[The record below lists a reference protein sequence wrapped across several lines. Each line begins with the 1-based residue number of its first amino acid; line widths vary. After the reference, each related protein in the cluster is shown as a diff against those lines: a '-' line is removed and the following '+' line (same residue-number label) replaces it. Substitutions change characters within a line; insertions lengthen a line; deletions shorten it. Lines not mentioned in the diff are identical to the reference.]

1 MRLHR
6 PHPRQH
12 QRRTR
17 CAPRAVHVTRGTLHT
32 SVTSVSVSVP
42 ISMCQPL
49 LLYSRH
55 TATPEGARLC
65 RAYRRRVRGAGVP
78 TPAGRGGGARAS
90 SPPCGAR
97 KRAGGRGA
105 MREKNRSTSS
115 LGSSESQGMRPGL
128 VKRISLADKR
138 KPSVPGDGLGTY
150 ADDEEA
156 EEGDEDVPPSPRVN
170 PLEWL
175 YKSTQLLHPQP
186 VFSSDPKEW
195 IDSYSVLKIWYS
207 LMGAHLFYTA
217 VFLPIRVCFD
227 VPVTGAWLAF
237 DIVFDLLALID
248 IWVKARTAVA
258 RSGFYLTTLPE
269 IREEVKWELCFDTL
283 TAFPIDYFLWAALG
297 GADVLYRV
305 NRLLRI
311 GYLHRFFRLFEN
323 FNPQFS
329 SNIVR
334 LVKSTFMMMYVAHLL
349 GCGFFLVLRLEGE
362 SELPDVY
369 RQRYED
375 AGLDPPTHMRH
386 PHGGRTPEFTGFVDM
401 LRPGEYSVSRQYI
414 RCFYWAI
421 VSMTGY
427 GNTVPIRTYEAIYT
441 IFVTF
446 IGLAVFVEVIGT
458 VGSLVNSLEATT
470 QAHANKMDTL
480 QDWMKFRRL
489 PNSTQQKVRDYY
501 LYMWHTR
508 KGVEEQTLLADL
520 PRYLHLEVATF
531 INSDIIQKVPL
542 FKDVSREFQNS
553 IVMYLEPSVVMD
565 GAHICKTGD
574 LGAEMFF
581 ISSGEVNVV
590 IEMPEGPGKVVATLT
605 DGCFF
610 GEVALIYQTK
620 RTATIVAHTVC
631 ELYVLKKV
639 HFEEVLDEFPEYAQL
654 ILQKAAERYQAAA
667 PQKKKSNAG

>member
-1 MRLHR
+1 MAALAAGLKKHVRRVTAMMALSGGTDE
-6 PHPRQH
+6 
-12 QRRTR
+12 QRRLEAAQREPAPVESEVEGEDGSAAVTTTKGDDDD
-17 CAPRAVHVTRGTLHT
+17 CAE
-32 SVTSVSVSVP
+32 SF
-42 ISMCQPL
+42 
-49 LLYSRH
+49 
-55 TATPEGARLC
+55 ATQD
-65 RAYRRRVRGAGVP
+65 
-78 TPAGRGGGARAS
+78 S
-90 SPPCGAR
+90 
-97 KRAGGRGA
+97 
-105 MREKNRSTSS
+105 
-115 LGSSESQGMRPGL
+115 
-128 VKRISLADKR
+128 
-138 KPSVPGDGLGTY
+138 
-150 ADDEEA
+150 DDEE
-156 EEGDEDVPPSPRVN
+156 EYLLHHPSPWWRGRLVEET
-170 PLEWL
+170 LWAWL
-175 YKSTQLLHPQP
+175 TRTVEVLHPHPIEGVDPP
-186 VFSSDPKEW
+186 VWF
-195 IDSYSVLKIWYS
+195 DSNRLLAVWYFIMAVQ
-207 LMGAHLFYTA
+207 LAYTIT
-217 VFLPIRVCFD
+217 FLPIRMCFE
-227 VPVTGAWLAF
+227 PPSHP
-237 DIVFDLLALID
+237 
-248 IWVKARTAVA
+248 IWVALDALADLCCLVDLWVTLRTAVSSYGFFITDRAEIWA
-258 RSGFYLTTLPE
+258 R
-269 IREEVKWELCFDTL
+269 VKWR
-283 TAFPIDYFLWAALG
+283 TAYDVACLLPADWLAMAAGKDIPLIR
-297 GADVLYRV
+297 L
-305 NRLLRI
+305 NRLLRCV
-311 GYLHRFFRLFEN
+311 YYNRYFAEYER
-323 FNPQFS
+323 FNPGS
-329 SNIVR
+329 SVSIVR
-334 LVKSTFMMMYVAHLL
+334 LVKSSTTMMLVAHLL
-349 GCGFFLVLRLEGE
+349 GCGYFLVLRLEGE